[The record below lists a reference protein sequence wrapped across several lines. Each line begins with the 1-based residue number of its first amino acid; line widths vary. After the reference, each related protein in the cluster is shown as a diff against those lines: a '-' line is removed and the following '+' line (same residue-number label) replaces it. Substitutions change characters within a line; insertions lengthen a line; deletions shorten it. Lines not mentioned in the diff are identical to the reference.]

1 MSPCHYAGNRTRG
14 VASYFFE
21 LDSVTSGWVWAERME
36 KAPEKSSFCPI
47 LVLSFHLFHMQPLS
61 DKRFALFFYGSAW
74 PVQNKKTDKYL
85 TYTSALYVK
94 ADLFPDWI
102 EEKSSRRCG
111 CLLILTCIS
120 LQHTQHRSSSKHKKG
135 IRSRKGVERCLKQK
149 KTRRGS
155 LRHVT

>member
-14 VASYFFE
+14 VALYFFE

-74 PVQNKKTDKYL
+74 PVQNKKKPISILRTRL
-85 TYTSALYVK
+85 HFTSK
-94 ADLFPDWI
+94 QTSFPT
-102 EEKSSRRCG
+102 G
-111 CLLILTCIS
+111 
-120 LQHTQHRSSSKHKKG
+120 SK
-135 IRSRKGVERCLKQK
+135 RSRPGDVVAC
-149 KTRRGS
+149 
-155 LRHVT
+155 